1 MRIGSFTLVWQW
13 DDISHPSWRL
23 HALLAKEMHERIAS
37 DLMGT
42 GKHSHEK
49 DEKRQDK
56 AEASPTDIELH
67 EQFSAPATSE
77 VLI

>member
-1 MRIGSFTLVWQW
+1 
-13 DDISHPSWRL
+13 
-23 HALLAKEMHERIAS
+23 MHERIAS